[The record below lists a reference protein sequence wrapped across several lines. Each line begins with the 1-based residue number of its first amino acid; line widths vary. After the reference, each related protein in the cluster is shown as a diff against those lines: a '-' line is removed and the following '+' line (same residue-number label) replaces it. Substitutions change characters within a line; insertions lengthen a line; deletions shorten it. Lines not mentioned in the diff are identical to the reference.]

1 MSSAEKEE
9 IYLNNI
15 FDGEKQQEDYQ
26 YMKNA
31 GLQYPEASKLQVNLA
46 RIEKKYEDM
55 KDDWLLVDK
64 DTKKAN
70 EIYDYIQNMNVT
82 DSAKKILQE
91 RFAVAATQMTD
102 KWQAATG
109 KMSVEQY
116 EMMRQE
122 IKDVEYEEGV
132 KGAKSI
138 AIRDMIDSYTPNLT
152 RTERRGLY
160 EEFGVGKSYW

>member
-1 MSSAEKEE
+1 
-9 IYLNNI
+9 
-15 FDGEKQQEDYQ
+15 
-26 YMKNA
+26 
-31 GLQYPEASKLQVNLA
+31 
-46 RIEKKYEDM
+46 
-55 KDDWLLVDK
+55 
-64 DTKKAN
+64 
-70 EIYDYIQNMNVT
+70 
-82 DSAKKILQE
+82 
-91 RFAVAATQMTD
+91 MTD
-102 KWQAATG
+102 KWQVANG